1 MTNLR
6 VPFTRSP
13 RQVVLLA
20 KGEQHPFVKPG
31 YTPEQLQQLFSGL
44 AMAISELEEKQRQSL
59 QEMQHVA
66 IELAAAAASWLTMAA
81 IDRNQFHIEQLIA
94 DSVMQLRGNGPL
106 TVRLNPEDFDQF
118 NTLKETHAEPNST
131 LKDVQFVPDPTM
143 ARGSCRTESDSISLV
158 SDLETRLASVRQA
171 WLETLDDAQT
181 ERRATGDRA
190 WEPGRVPDRRET
202 A

>member
-6 VPFTRSP
+6 VPFTQPP

-20 KGEQHPFVKPG
+20 KGQQNPFVKPG
-31 YTPEQLQQLFSGL
+31 YTPEQLQQLFGGL
-44 AMAISELEEKQRQSL
+44 AMAITELEDRQRQSL
-59 QEMQHVA
+59 QELQHVA
-66 IELAAAAASWLTMAA
+66 IELATAAASWLTMAA
-81 IDRNQFHIEQLIA
+81 IDRDQFHIEQLIA
-94 DSVMQLRGNGPL
+94 DSVSQLQGNGPL
-106 TVRLNPEDFDQF
+106 KVHLNPDDLEQF
-118 NTLKETHAEPNST
+118 NTLKDAHTNSDSI
-131 LKDVQFVPDPTM
+131 LKDVQFVADRTV
-143 ARGSCRTESDSISLV
+143 ARGSCKTESDSISLV

-171 WLETLDDAQT
+171 WLENLDDAQT